1 MAESKNKKNRF
12 IAVGRR
18 KTAIAKVGLAEGDG
32 SITVNGQDIK
42 KYFPRLSLQFQV
54 KKPLE
59 LLGLADK
66 MTVWS
71 SCNGG
76 GKTAQAE
83 ALMLGIAR
91 ALIIVN
97 AEYRLLLSKNGLME
111 RDPRMVERKKYGQA
125 GARKRFQF
133 SKR

>member
-1 MAESKNKKNRF
+1 MADVKNKKNRF
-12 IAVGRR
+12 VAVGRR
-18 KTAIAKVGLAEGDG
+18 KTSIAKVGLAEGDG
-32 SITVNGQDIK
+32 SISVNGLDIK
-42 KYFPRLSLQFQV
+42 KYFPRASLQFQV
-54 KKPLE
+54 KRPLE
-59 LLGLADK
+59 VLGLTDK
-66 MTVWS
+66 IKVWA

-76 GKTAQAE
+76 GKAAQAG

-91 ALIIVN
+91 GLISLN
-97 AEYRLLLSKNGLME
+97 ADYKSLLSKNGLME